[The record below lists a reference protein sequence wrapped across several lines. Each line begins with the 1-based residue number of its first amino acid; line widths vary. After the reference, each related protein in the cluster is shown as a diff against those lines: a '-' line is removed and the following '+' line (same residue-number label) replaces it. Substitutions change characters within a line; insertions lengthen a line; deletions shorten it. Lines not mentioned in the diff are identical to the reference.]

1 METKT
6 LIFRLA
12 VIFGAVAV
20 LGFIIYFNREAP
32 AQREGADL
40 RVAQGP
46 AAFDPQAFRRD
57 TDGDGLPDWEESLWG
72 TDLNNR
78 DTDGDGTSDA
88 EEVPLGRDPL
98 IPGPND
104 RLTPE
109 TTPVYMRTD
118 VENLTTTQAFER
130 DYYRGIAQLVAEGQ
144 LSDSTLQVL
153 IMGLTREYLL
163 KEQFEPRYTQ
173 ADIDT
178 TPDQS
183 LATVRD
189 YVNRLGVVAQKYMR
203 IDFERELR
211 LIQEFVEQPSP
222 ASRAQ
227 LDEIIAAYAEAHRG
241 LLQIEEVPYVFL
253 EAHLFILNGIFSIED
268 ALVTLRDTA
277 EKDPLRGMIRV
288 ALYQSGQFV
297 LLQGTNLVSRAL
309 EGRNVVFSPE
319 EPGSVFMG
327 GNNIRR

>member
-20 LGFIIYFNREAP
+20 LGFVIYFNREAP
-32 AQREGADL
+32 IQREGADL
-40 RVAQGP
+40 RVGGGP
-46 AAFDPQAFRRD
+46 AAFDPQAFKRD

-88 EEVPLGRDPL
+88 QEIPLGRDPL

-109 TTPVYMRTD
+109 TTPVYARTD

-144 LSDSTLQVL
+144 LNDSTLQTL
-153 IMGLTREYLL
+153 IMGLTREYLQ
-163 KEQFEPRYTQ
+163 KERTEPQYTE

-189 YVNRLGVVAQKYMR
+189 YVNQLGVVAQRYMEV
-203 IDFERELR
+203 DLERELR
-211 LIQEFVEQPSP
+211 LIQEFVGQPSP
-222 ASRAQ
+222 ENRAL
-227 LDEIIAAYAEAHRG
+227 LDEVIAVYAEAREG
-241 LLQIEEVPYVFL
+241 ILRVGEVPYAFVGAHAFML
-253 EAHLFILNGIFSIED
+253 EGASSIER
-268 ALVTLRDTA
+268 ALVTLRDTV
-277 EKDPLRGMIRV
+277 EKDPLRGMIQ
-288 ALYQSGQFV
+288 LTFYQAGQIV
-297 LLQGTNLVSRAL
+297 LVQGTNKITREL
-309 EGRNVVFSPE
+309 EGRNIVFSPE
-319 EPGSVFMG
+319 EPGHVFMG
-327 GNNIRR
+327 GNNMRR